1 MDKMGGGGDRDF
13 KKWGDDFEMGGVDT
27 PLRAMLSVLS
37 KTVENENFN

>member
-1 MDKMGGGGDRDF
+1 MGGWF
-13 KKWGDDFEMGGVDT
+13 WNGGVDT